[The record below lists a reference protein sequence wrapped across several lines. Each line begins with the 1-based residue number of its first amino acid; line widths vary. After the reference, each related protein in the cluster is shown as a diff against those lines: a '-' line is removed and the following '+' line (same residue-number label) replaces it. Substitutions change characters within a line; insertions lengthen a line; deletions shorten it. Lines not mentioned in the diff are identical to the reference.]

1 MTVRWDEDILKDRR
15 TIVIYNISKL
25 VRSEVGG
32 EGRDWWKRGKS
43 RGEDEKYKNKCESSK
58 AVTTE
63 GTTNCYMEADART
76 RSRGCFVSFPFFS
89 SDQLI
94 SWSINHEERIL
105 YVTNETK

>member
-32 EGRDWWKRGKS
+32 GGLMETREVE
-43 RGEDEKYKNKCESSK
+43 GEDEKYKNKCESSK

-76 RSRGCFVSFPFFS
+76 RSRGRFVSFPFFLLWPINL
-89 SDQLI
+89 LI
-94 SWSINHEERIL
+94 D
-105 YVTNETK
+105 

>member
-32 EGRDWWKRGKS
+32 GDWWKRGKS
-43 RGEDEKYKNKCESSK
+43 RVRTKNIKISVNRRKQSRQK
-58 AVTTE
+58 ARQIATWKQMLARVL
-63 GTTNCYMEADART
+63 ADA
-76 RSRGCFVSFPFFS
+76 SFLSLFFS